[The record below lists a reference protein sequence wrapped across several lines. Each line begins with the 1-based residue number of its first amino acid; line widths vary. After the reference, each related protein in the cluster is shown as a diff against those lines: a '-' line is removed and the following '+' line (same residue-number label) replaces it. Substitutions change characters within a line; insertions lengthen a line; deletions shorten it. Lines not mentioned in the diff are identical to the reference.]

1 MTRNDRTDIGGAC
14 ERFLTTHWSLI
25 EGIQSGEQEHQVL
38 VNGLLQQ
45 YWKPVYCY
53 LRRRGYDNE
62 RAKDLTQGFF
72 QEVVLRRELI
82 CQADRDKGSF
92 RKFLLTALEHYL
104 KSIHRKDTA
113 RKRQPPGKRIPLEGI
128 DPDALDE
135 PTQELTA
142 EESFNYAWLASLLE
156 QVLTAVEAEC
166 KAHGL
171 ERHWGIFRDRVLE
184 PIMNE
189 TEPPSLTDIGPRYG
203 ITNPEKASNMIIT
216 VNRRL
221 QTALRRHLRQ
231 YVSADAVVDEE
242 VGELLRVFCKK
253 GAG

>member
-1 MTRNDRTDIGGAC
+1 MKRNDLTDVGGAC
-14 ERFLTTHWSLI
+14 GRFLTTHWSLI
-25 EGIQSGEQEHQVL
+25 EGIQSDEEGSQVL
-38 VNGLLQQ
+38 INGLLQQ

-72 QEVVLRRELI
+72 QEVVLGRELI
-82 CQADRDKGSF
+82 RQADRDKGSF

-128 DPDALDE
+128 DSDALDE
-135 PTQELTA
+135 PTQEMTA
-142 EESFNYAWLASLLE
+142 AESFNYAWLASVLE
-156 QVLTAVEAEC
+156 QVLTAVEADC
-166 KAHGL
+166 RAHGL
-171 ERHWGIFRDRVLE
+171 EAHWGIFRDRILD

-189 TEPPSLTDIGPRYG
+189 TEPSSLTEIGPRYEVAD
-203 ITNPEKASNMIIT
+203 PEKASNMIVT

-221 QTALRRHLRQ
+221 QTTLRRHLRQ
-231 YVSADAVVDEE
+231 YVSTDAMVDEE
-242 VGELLRVFCKK
+242 VGEFLRIFCKK

>member
-1 MTRNDRTDIGGAC
+1 MARKDQTDIGGAC
-14 ERFLTTHWSLI
+14 EKFLTTHWSLI
-25 EGIQSGEQEHQVL
+25 ESIQSGAQGSQTL
-38 VNGLLQQ
+38 MSRLLQQ

-72 QEVVLRRELI
+72 QEVVLGRELI
-82 CQADRDKGSF
+82 RQADRDKGSF

-104 KSIHRKDTA
+104 NSIHRKDTA
-113 RKRQPPGKRIPLEGI
+113 RKRQPTGKRIPWEQI
-128 DPDALDE
+128 DPNALDE
-135 PTQELTA
+135 PTQQLSA

-156 QVLTAVEAEC
+156 QVLTTVEADC
-166 KAHGL
+166 QAHGL
-171 ERHWGIFRDRVLE
+171 EAHWGIFRERVLE

-189 TEPPSLTDIGPRYG
+189 MQPPSLTEIGPRHG
-203 ITNPEKASNMIIT
+203 ITDQEKASNMIIT

-221 QTALRRHLRQ
+221 QTTLRRHLRQ
-231 YVSADAVVDEE
+231 YVSADAMVDEE
-242 VGELLRVFCKK
+242 VGEFLRIFCKK

>member
-14 ERFLTTHWSLI
+14 GRFLTTHWSLI
-25 EGIQSGEQEHQVL
+25 EGIQSDERGNQIL
-38 VNGLLQQ
+38 VTTLLQQ

-53 LRRRGYDNE
+53 LRRRGHDNE

-72 QEVVLRRELI
+72 QEVVLGRELI
-82 CQADRDKGSF
+82 RQAERDKGSF

-113 RKRQPPGKRIPLEGI
+113 RKRRPTGKRIPLEQI

-156 QVLTAVEAEC
+156 EVLTAVEADC
-166 KAHGL
+166 RAHGL
-171 ERHWGIFRDRVLE
+171 EAHWGIFRDRVLE
-184 PIMNE
+184 PIVNE
-189 TEPPSLTDIGPRYG
+189 TEPSSLTDIGPRYG
-203 ITNPEKASNMIIT
+203 ITDPEKASNMIIT

-221 QTALRRHLRQ
+221 QTTLRRHLRQ
-231 YVSADAVVDEE
+231 YVSADAAVDEE
-242 VGELLRVFCKK
+242 VREFLRIFCKK